1 MEAQKARLIADA
13 TEKFRPYT
21 TSNFKRFAELSNE
34 SVVRTGVGDEDGAAG
49 LDGRLAL
56 RRGHGKTSNSLIGTP

>member
-34 SVVRTGVGDEDGAAG
+34 SAARTGAGDEDEAAG
-49 LDGRLAL
+49 FGGRLAL
-56 RRGHGKTSNSLIGTP
+56 RRDHGNTSNSLIGTP